1 MVDRAIIKRTARS
14 SAVAIVCAL
23 GLSLTAASDAAH
35 AQTAW
40 GGNNSVIVNE
50 SVLDS
55 LGPGGASSPYAPP
68 SSTAPQ
74 GAYPY
79 PGGYSRYGGALLFPP
94 PQLPSSTLTVAPPST
109 EALRAVPP
117 VPRSA
122 DRPRATARATPAP
135 TPAREAPSQTA
146 RQSRS
151 QPATPAAKPPPPPV
165 QQAATP
171 QPPEPQAAATSEPAQ
186 EPAPQIEAEASQV
199 AADAS
204 QAASVADA
212 AVDDMEL
219 PPPAPLPSFSDEAE
233 PMVPAAGLNGQEP
246 RQTLFTGGPSPS
258 GGLLAD
264 RNDEAS
270 ASQAS
275 EAPAAAPPPPPA
287 PEPVTASDAEQAAP
301 LATGSQNAE
310 TLARSDASTASE
322 TAQRSEEGEQQPVV
336 AAQPTVPT
344 QQAALTPAS
353 VQTAGEVV
361 IPYGSTQI
369 DLDVNQEALLKPLVD
384 RLRND
389 ERAAVRVQAYAS
401 GEASDPNKARRLS
414 LQRALKVRKYFI
426 DQGIRSVRVE
436 VRALGMNGP
445 DGSVDRVDVLPVQ
458 R

>member
-1 MVDRAIIKRTARS
+1 M
-14 SAVAIVCAL
+14 
-23 GLSLTAASDAAH
+23 
-35 AQTAW
+35 
-40 GGNNSVIVNE
+40 
-50 SVLDS
+50 
-55 LGPGGASSPYAPP
+55 
-68 SSTAPQ
+68 
-74 GAYPY
+74 
-79 PGGYSRYGGALLFPP
+79 
-94 PQLPSSTLTVAPPST
+94 
-109 EALRAVPP
+109 
-117 VPRSA
+117 
-122 DRPRATARATPAP
+122 
-135 TPAREAPSQTA
+135 
-146 RQSRS
+146 
-151 QPATPAAKPPPPPV
+151 
-165 QQAATP
+165 
-171 QPPEPQAAATSEPAQ
+171 
-186 EPAPQIEAEASQV
+186 

-204 QAASVADA
+204 QAAAVADA

-233 PMVPAAGLNGQEP
+233 PMVPTVGLNDQEP

-301 LATGSQNAE
+301 LATGNQNGE
-310 TLARSDASTASE
+310 SLASSDASTASN
-322 TAQRSEEGEQQPVV
+322 TAQRSEAAEQQPAV
-336 AAQPTVPT
+336 AAQPTIPT

-353 VQTAGEVV
+353 VRTAGEIV

-384 RLRND
+384 QLRND

>member
-1 MVDRAIIKRTARS
+1 MVDRAITERTAKGR
-14 SAVAIVCAL
+14 AIAFLCAL
-23 GLSLTAASDAAH
+23 GLGLTAASEAPR

-55 LGPGGASSPYAPP
+55 LGPAGAGSPYAPP
-68 SSTAPQ
+68 SSATP

-94 PQLPSSTLTVAPPST
+94 PQLPSSTLTVPPPSA
-109 EALRAVPP
+109 EALRSVPP
-117 VPRSA
+117 MPRSA

-135 TPAREAPSQTA
+135 TRQAPSQTA
-146 RQSRS
+146 RQTRP
-151 QPATPAAKPPPPPV
+151 QPATPAAKPPPPPPQPAAAAAAAPPPPEPEPPQV
-165 QQAATP
+165 AATP
-171 QPPEPQAAATSEPAQ
+171 
-186 EPAPQIEAEASQV
+186 EPAPQAEAEAS
-199 AADAS
+199 AAATEATQTAS
-204 QAASVADA
+204 TANASVDE
-212 AVDDMEL
+212 MEL

-233 PMVPAAGLNGQEP
+233 PMVPTVGLSGQEP

-264 RNDEAS
+264 RNDEAG

-301 LATGSQNAE
+301 LATGSQTAE
-310 TLARSDASTASE
+310 TLARSDTPITSEPAQGASGA
-322 TAQRSEEGEQQPVV
+322 EQPAVTSQP
-336 AAQPTVPT
+336 AATT

-353 VQTAGEVV
+353 VRSGGEVR
-361 IPYGSTQI
+361 IPFGTTQI
-369 DLDVNQEALLKPLVD
+369 DLDGNQEALLTPLVD
-384 RLRND
+384 QLRND
-389 ERAAVRVQAYAS
+389 DRAAVRVQAYAS

-436 VRALGMNGP
+436 VRALGMSGP

>member
-1 MVDRAIIKRTARS
+1 MVDRAIIERTARGR
-14 SAVAIVCAL
+14 AIAFACAL
-23 GLSLTAASDAAH
+23 GLGLTAASGAPH

-40 GGNNSVIVNE
+40 GGNSSVIVNE

-55 LGPGGASSPYAPP
+55 LGPGSANSPYAPP
-68 SSTAPQ
+68 SGTATQ
-74 GAYPY
+74 GAIPAY

-94 PQLPSSTLTVAPPST
+94 PQLPSSTLTVAPPSA

-117 VPRSA
+117 MPRSA

-135 TPAREAPSQTA
+135 ARQTPSQTA
-146 RQSRS
+146 RQTRS
-151 QPATPAAKPPPPPV
+151 QPATPAAKPPPPPT

-171 QPPEPQAAATSEPAQ
+171 QPPEPQAAAPSDPTP
-186 EPAPQIEAEASQV
+186 EPAPQVEAEAT
-199 AADAS
+199 AAATDAS
-204 QAASVADA
+204 QAAPVANASVDN
-212 AVDDMEL
+212 MEL

-233 PMVPAAGLNGQEP
+233 PMVPSVGLNGQEP

-287 PEPVTASDAEQAAP
+287 PEPVTASDAEQAPP
-301 LATGSQNAE
+301 LATGSQSA
-310 TLARSDASTASE
+310 E
-322 TAQRSEEGEQQPVV
+322 TAQRSEEGEQPPVV

-344 QQAALTPAS
+344 QQAALTPAN
-353 VQTAGEVV
+353 VRPAGEVS
-361 IPYGSTQI
+361 IPFGSTQI

>member
-1 MVDRAIIKRTARS
+1 MVDRAIIERSARGR
-14 SAVAIVCAL
+14 AVAFMCAL
-23 GLSLTAASDAAH
+23 GLGLTLASETLH

-40 GGNNSVIVNE
+40 GGNRSVIVNE

-55 LGPGGASSPYAPP
+55 LGPGGAGSPYAPP
-68 SSTAPQ
+68 PGAATQ

-79 PGGYSRYGGALLFPP
+79 PGGSYSRYGGALLFPP
-94 PQLPSSTLTVAPPST
+94 PQLPRSTLTVPPPSA
-109 EALRAVPP
+109 EALSAIPP
-117 VPRSA
+117 LPRSA

-135 TPAREAPSQTA
+135 APQAPRQTA
-146 RQSRS
+146 SQPRP
-151 QPATPAAKPPPPPV
+151 QPATPAAKPPPPPPT
-165 QQAATP
+165 QQATTPPPPEPPAAPQVAATP
-171 QPPEPQAAATSEPAQ
+171 
-186 EPAPQIEAEASQV
+186 EPAPQAEAETGAA

-204 QAASVADA
+204 QAPPRANAS
-212 AVDDMEL
+212 VDDMEL
-219 PPPAPLPSFSDEAE
+219 PPPAPLPSFTDEAE
-233 PMVPAAGLNGQEP
+233 PIIPTVGLNGQEN

-264 RNDEAS
+264 ANTGTAV
-270 ASQAS
+270 SQEN

-301 LATGSQNAE
+301 LATGNQNAE
-310 TLARSDASTASE
+310 TLARGDAPTASE
-322 TAQRSEEGEQQPVV
+322 TAQRIEEGEQPPVV
-336 AAQPTVPT
+336 AAQPTAPT

-353 VQTAGEVV
+353 VRTGGEVR
-361 IPYGSTQI
+361 IPFGTTQI
-369 DLDVNQEALLKPLVD
+369 DLDGNQEALLTPLVEQ
-384 RLRND
+384 LRND

-401 GEASDPNKARRLS
+401 GEVSDPNKARRLS

-436 VRALGMNGP
+436 VRALGMSGP